1 VATAKQDNGEL
12 SVNAQGLRTQAG
24 LIHYAV
30 GAFGATLPI
39 FVWAGSHA
47 LTSAWMAASFGLF
60 AVAWGAFYFIYRWL
74 KTPAAQNLRLRGTVH
89 VLGGLLWAVAVA
101 QIAAMADGAGP
112 ARETLLLL
120 ALGAGMI
127 CVMFTAPWLPSLLIV
142 GPAAIAGPLAAFF
155 VRPTDP
161 MLTQVAVAS
170 TAMGFAVALLVNR
183 ILRNQY
189 ALLSERED
197 LIADRALQ
205 ADAAR
210 HMARSKSDLVA
221 TLSDE
226 IRNGLTGVAHLLSA
240 TTSRGAPSRQQLHA
254 ATEAVEDLLAVL
266 NTTLDAETAEAGKL
280 SVETRPVDIVALV
293 KDIIAHQ
300 RPAASTKGLEISVH
314 LAPEVAHGSGAAMAD
329 PYRSRQVLAALI
341 GNAVKFTS
349 RGRVE
354 ARIMTTPAGRI
365 RVEVA
370 DTGPGLTDEELS
382 LALLPFR
389 RIART
394 STGSPGAGLGLPL
407 ALRLAELMGGELQ
420 AQSALGLGSCFAVE
434 LPYDPT
440 YVVGPELIPEAGEPE
455 RKRLRILTVDDD
467 QLSATMLRAS
477 LEQLGHQV
485 VQAAHGARAVELAK
499 AVDIDLAIVDGRM
512 PGLDG
517 PETIAAIREIVGAAA
532 TVPIVALVAEPDEAQ
547 ECLEAGA
554 NALLRKPVAM
564 TALARAVTEALSSPP
579 GSRPAAND
587 RQVA

>member
-1 VATAKQDNGEL
+1 MQDNGEL
-12 SVNAQGLRTQAG
+12 SVTAQALRTQAG

-47 LTSAWMAASFGLF
+47 PNAAWMAASFGLF
-60 AVAWGAFYFIYRWL
+60 GIAWAAFYFIYRWL
-74 KTPAAQNLRLRGTVH
+74 KTPAAQNLARRGRVH
-89 VLGGLLWAVAVA
+89 VLGGLIWAGAVA
-101 QIAAMADGAGP
+101 QIAVMADGAGP
-112 ARETLLLL
+112 ARDTLLLL
-120 ALGAGMI
+120 SLGAGMI

-142 GPAAIAGPLAAFF
+142 GPAAVAGPLVAFF
-155 VRPTDP
+155 IQPTDP
-161 MLTQVAVAS
+161 MLTRIALAS

-183 ILRNQY
+183 ILRSQY
-189 ALLSERED
+189 ELLSERGE
-197 LIADRALQ
+197 LMADRARQ
-205 ADAAR
+205 TEAAQR
-210 HMARSKSDLVA
+210 MARSKSDLVS

-226 IRNGLTGVAHLLSA
+226 IRNGLTGVAHLLTA
-240 TTSRGAPSRQQLHA
+240 TGGRGAPTRQQLQA
-254 ATEAVEDLLAVL
+254 ATEAVEELLAVL

-280 SVETRPVDIVALV
+280 NIEARPVDMVALV

-300 RPAASTKGLEISVH
+300 RPAASAKGLELSVH
-314 LAPEVAHGSGAAMAD
+314 LAPDIAHGSGAAIAD

-341 GNAVKFTS
+341 GNAVKFTG

-370 DTGPGLTDEELS
+370 DTGPGLTEDELS
-382 LALLPFR
+382 LALLPFQ

-407 ALRLAELMGGELQ
+407 ALRLAQLMGGELQ
-420 AQSALGLGSCFAVE
+420 AQSALGLGSCFALE

-440 YVVGPELIPEAGEPE
+440 YVVGPELIPEVAETE

-467 QLSATMLRAS
+467 QLGAAMLRAS

-499 AVDIDLAIVDGRM
+499 TVDVDLAVVDGRM

-517 PETIAAIREIVGAAA
+517 PATIAAIREIVGASASI
-532 TVPIVALVAEPDEAQ
+532 PIVALIGEPDEAQ
-547 ECLEAGA
+547 ECLDAGA
-554 NALLRKPVAM
+554 NALLRKPVVV
-564 TALARAVTEALSSPP
+564 TALARAIAEAQSSPP
-579 GSRPAAND
+579 GARPAAND